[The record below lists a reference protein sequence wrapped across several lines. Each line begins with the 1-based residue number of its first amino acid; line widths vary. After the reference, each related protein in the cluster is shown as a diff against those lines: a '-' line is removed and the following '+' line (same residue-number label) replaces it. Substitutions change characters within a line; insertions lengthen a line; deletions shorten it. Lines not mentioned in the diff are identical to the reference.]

1 MTGEERIPD
10 LTTRDTTTRDTT
22 IRQSTV
28 VAASRVRYEVLG
40 MSFLMAF
47 LMYMERG
54 AIGAAA
60 PSIMREFRV
69 DKITMG
75 WAISAFSWSY
85 ALCQIPGGWM
95 ADRFGPRAVLA
106 IAMAWWSLFTAATA
120 LSFNAISLAATRLL
134 FGAGEAAAFPAGS
147 RALVPWLPLKRR
159 AFGQGFQHSGARL
172 GAAVAPAVVVYL
184 IGVSGW
190 RTVFYIFGG
199 VGIAWAIGWYASYRN
214 TPGEHPGVDA
224 AELALLPAARIPAG
238 SGWKRAVP
246 WRRILHNRN
255 LWHLSTVYFCY
266 GFVLWLYLAW
276 FPTYLREARHFAG
289 LKAGLAS
296 LPLFVATATNV
307 AGGLLSDR
315 FASKWGDLRRG
326 RIVVSRSGFLIAAFA
341 LLPGV
346 LASHEM
352 AALACLTVALGG
364 LELTVA
370 VSWAICIDIGGEFSG
385 SVSSVM
391 NTWGNLGGAISAV
404 AVGYLAT
411 HFGWTLPFLLASAL
425 CLLSAWL
432 VSRIDPRRS
441 AVEESSAQVR
451 RGISE

>member
-1 MTGEERIPD
+1 MTGEKGIP
-10 LTTRDTTTRDTT
+10 DTTTRDRA
-22 IRQSTV
+22 IRQPATC
-28 VAASRVRYEVLG
+28 AMAGSRVRYEVLG

-60 PSIMREFRV
+60 PSIMREFHV

-95 ADRFGPRAVLA
+95 ADRFGPRVVLA
-106 IAMAWWSLFTAATA
+106 VAMAWWSIFTAATA
-120 LSFNAISLAATRLL
+120 LSFSALSLAATRLL

-147 RALVPWLPLKRR
+147 RALVPWLPLNRR

-172 GAAVAPAVVVYL
+172 GAAVAPAVVIYL
-184 IGVSGW
+184 IAESGW

-214 TPGEHPGVDA
+214 TPSEHPRVDC
-224 AELALLPAARIPAG
+224 AELALLPAAQIPAR

-246 WRRILHNRN
+246 SAVPWRRILRNRN
-255 LWHLSTVYFCY
+255 LWHLSAVYFCY
-266 GFVLWLYLAW
+266 GFVIWLYLAW

-307 AGGLLSDR
+307 AGGLLSDKL
-315 FASKWGDLRRG
+315 ASKWGDLRRG
-326 RIVVSRSGFLIAAFA
+326 RIIVSRSGFLIAAFA

-346 LASHEM
+346 LASHEV
-352 AALACLTVALGG
+352 AALGCLTIALGG

-370 VSWAICIDIGGEFSG
+370 VSWAVCIDIGGEFSG

-441 AVEESSAQVR
+441 AVEES
-451 RGISE
+451 

>member
-1 MTGEERIPD
+1 MTGKGGVAKA
-10 LTTRDTTTRDTT
+10 T
-22 IRQSTV
+22 IRPS
-28 VAASRVRYEVLG
+28 VAVGASHVRYEVLG

-60 PSIMREFRV
+60 PSIMREFHI

-106 IAMAWWSLFTAATA
+106 GAMVWWSVFTAATA
-120 LSFNAISLAATRLL
+120 LSFNAISLAATRLM
-134 FGAGEAAAFPAGS
+134 FGVGEAAAFPAGS
-147 RALVPWLPLKRR
+147 RALVPWPPWHRPG
-159 AFGQGFQHSGARL
+159 FGQRFQHSGARL
-172 GAAVAPAVVVYL
+172 GAALAPAVVVYL
-184 IGVSGW
+184 IAVSGW
-190 RTVFYIFGG
+190 RIVFCIFGG
-199 VGIAWAIGWYASYRN
+199 VGIAWAIAWYAAYRN
-214 TPGEHPGVDA
+214 TPAEHLRVDS
-224 AELALLPAARIPAG
+224 AELALLPKARIPVTT
-238 SGWKRAVP
+238 GWKRTVP
-246 WRRILHNRN
+246 WRRILRDRN
-255 LWHLSTVYFCY
+255 LRQLSTVYFCY
-266 GFVLWLYLAW
+266 GFVLWLYLAC

-296 LPLFVATATNV
+296 LPLLVATMTNV

-315 FASKWGDLRRG
+315 FASRWGDLRRG
-326 RIVVSRSGFLIAAFA
+326 RMVVSRSGFLIAAAA

-346 LASHEM
+346 LASQEM
-352 AALACLTVALGG
+352 VALCCFTIALAG

-411 HFGWTLPFLLASAL
+411 HLGWSSPFLLASVL

-432 VSRIDPRRS
+432 VSRIDPRQS
-441 AVEESSAQVR
+441 AVEES
-451 RGISE
+451 

>member
-1 MTGEERIPD
+1 MIGKQGVVEA
-10 LTTRDTTTRDTT
+10 T
-22 IRQSTV
+22 IRPTV
-28 VAASRVRYEVLG
+28 AVAGSRVRYEVLG

-60 PSIMREFRV
+60 PSIMREFHI

-106 IAMAWWSLFTAATA
+106 VAMVWWSVFTAATA

-184 IGVSGW
+184 IAVSGW

-214 TPGEHPGVDA
+214 TPGEHARVDG
-224 AELALLPAARIPAG
+224 AELALLRAQISPKDGR
-238 SGWKRAVP
+238 KRAVP
-246 WRRILHNRN
+246 WRRILRDRN
-255 LWHLSTVYFCY
+255 LRQLSTVYFCY

-296 LPLFVATATNV
+296 LPLFVATTTNI

-315 FASKWGDLRRG
+315 FASRWGDLRRG
-326 RIVVSRSGFLIAAFA
+326 RIIVSRSGFLIAALA

-346 LASHEM
+346 LASHEI
-352 AALACLTVALGG
+352 AALCCLTIALAG

-404 AVGYLAT
+404 TVGYLAT
-411 HFGWTLPFLLASAL
+411 QFGWTSPFLLASLL

-441 AVEESSAQVR
+441 AVEDS
-451 RGISE
+451 

>member
-1 MTGEERIPD
+1 
-10 LTTRDTTTRDTT
+10 
-22 IRQSTV
+22 
-28 VAASRVRYEVLG
+28 
-40 MSFLMAF
+40 
-47 LMYMERG
+47 MERG
-54 AIGAAA
+54 AIGASA
-60 PSIMREFRV
+60 PSIMREFHI
-69 DKITMG
+69 DKIKMG

-106 IAMAWWSLFTAATA
+106 VAMTWWALFTAAMA

-184 IGVSGW
+184 IAVSGW

-199 VGIAWAIGWYASYRN
+199 VGIAWAIGWYATYRN
-214 TPGEHPGVDA
+214 TPGEHPRVDR
-224 AELALLPAARIPAG
+224 AELALLPITQIPAR

-246 WRRILHNRN
+246 WRRILRDRN
-255 LWHLSTVYFCY
+255 LRHLSTVYFCY
-266 GFVLWLYLAW
+266 GYVIWLYLAW
-276 FPTYLREARHFAG
+276 FPTYLREARHFSG
-289 LKAGLAS
+289 LKTGLAS
-296 LPLFVATATNV
+296 LPLFMATATNI

-315 FASKWGDLRRG
+315 YASKWGDLRRG
-326 RIVVSRSGFLIAAFA
+326 RIIVSRSGFLIAAVA

-346 LASHEM
+346 LASHEI
-352 AALACLTVALGG
+352 AALCCLTIALAG

-370 VSWAICIDIGGEFSG
+370 VSWAICIDIGGAFSG

-404 AVGYLAT
+404 AVGYIAT
-411 HFGWTLPFLLASAL
+411 HFGWSSPFILASGL

-441 AVEESSAQVR
+441 AVEES
-451 RGISE
+451 

>member
-1 MTGEERIPD
+1 MTGKQGVVEA
-10 LTTRDTTTRDTT
+10 T
-22 IRQSTV
+22 IRPS
-28 VAASRVRYEVLG
+28 VAVADSHVRYEVLG

-54 AIGAAA
+54 AIGASA
-60 PSIMREFRV
+60 PSIMREFHI

-106 IAMAWWSLFTAATA
+106 VAMVWWSVFTAATA

-172 GAAVAPAVVVYL
+172 GAAVAPALVVYL
-184 IGVSGW
+184 IAVSGW
-190 RTVFYIFGG
+190 RPVFYVFGG
-199 VGIAWAIGWYASYRN
+199 VGIAWAIGWCASYRN
-214 TPGEHPGVDA
+214 TPGEHARVDG
-224 AELALLPAARIPAG
+224 AELALLPAKISRRNG
-238 SGWKRAVP
+238 QKRAVP
-246 WRRILHNRN
+246 WRRILHDRN
-255 LWHLSTVYFCY
+255 LRQLSTVYFCY
-266 GFVLWLYLAW
+266 GFVIWLYLAW

-296 LPLFVATATNV
+296 LPLFVATATNI

-315 FASKWGDLRRG
+315 FASKWRDLRRG
-326 RIVVSRSGFLIAAFA
+326 RIIVSRSGFLIAAVA

-346 LASHEM
+346 LASHEIG
-352 AALACLTVALGG
+352 ALCCLTIALAG

-370 VSWAICIDIGGEFSG
+370 VSWAICIDIGAEFSG

-404 AVGYLAT
+404 TVGYLAT
-411 HFGWTLPFLLASAL
+411 QFGWTSPFLLASLL

-441 AVEESSAQVR
+441 AVEDS
-451 RGISE
+451 